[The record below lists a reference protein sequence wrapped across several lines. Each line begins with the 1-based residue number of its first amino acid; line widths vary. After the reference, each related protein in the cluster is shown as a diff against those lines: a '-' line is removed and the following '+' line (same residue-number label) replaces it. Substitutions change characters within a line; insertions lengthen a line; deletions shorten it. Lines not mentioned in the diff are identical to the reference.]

1 MKKGIT
7 YDELLAKIP
16 NKYVLATVAGKRC
29 REIENGAE
37 PLVKALKKDTNVQK
51 TLREILADKI
61 GYSTLEETG
70 E

>member
-1 MKKGIT
+1 MKKVIT

-37 PLVKALKKDTNVQK
+37 SMVKSLKKDTNVQK
-51 TLREILADKI
+51 TFREILTDKI
-61 GYSTLEETG
+61 GYDTQETTG

>member
-7 YDELLAKIP
+7 YDQLLAKIP

-29 REIENGAE
+29 REMQNGAE
-37 PLVKALKKDTNVQK
+37 AMVKSLKKDTNVQK
-51 TLREILADKI
+51 TFKEILAGKI
-61 GYSTLEETG
+61 GYDMQEKTG